1 MLFFALR
8 VLLKPKDPDL
18 FAKGVVDKDIRHF
31 EQAMVQVSKNLSNIS
46 ATPSVHK
53 QWRYTLKIS
62 IESSEGIMA
71 GVISKQQK
79 IRGHDKDF
87 HEFDVDNYPP
97 VIWIWDKDEQILL
110 VEKKTSV
117 FRDALQT
124 AKAFE
129 DLGNNEYLSE
139 LGLRVFIEPC
149 LEIDDFWSEYHNL
162 EFIDN
167 VTFTL
172 VTPNIF
178 GNSKEA
184 LTAELRDIE
193 RDTNANSITTSFEN
207 KDGNL
212 KLANSSWASTLV
224 DWVKD
229 GGGSWF
235 IKGRKTL
242 KSKTTTVSSNKTAK
256 VILVEGDITEVELNG
271 YSAQDVKD
279 IISIYQNRYTFKN
292 EQTKHMD

>member
-18 FAKGVVDKDIRHF
+18 FAKGLINKDIAHF
-31 EQAMVQVSKNLSNIS
+31 EQAMVQASKNLTKIS

-53 QWRYTLKIS
+53 QWRYTLKLS
-62 IESSEGIMA
+62 IEPSEGTMA

-87 HEFDVDNYPP
+87 QEYDVDNYPP

-117 FRDALQT
+117 FRDVLQT
-124 AKAFE
+124 ARAFE

-149 LEIDDFWSEYHNL
+149 LEVEDFWVEYHNL

-184 LTAELRDIE
+184 LTTELREIE
-193 RDTNANSITTSFEN
+193 QDTNANSITTSFEN

-212 KLANSSWASTLV
+212 KLTSSSWASTLV

-229 GGGSWF
+229 GGGSWL
-235 IKGRKTL
+235 IKGRKNIN
-242 KSKTTTVSSNKTAK
+242 SKTTTVSSNRTAK
-256 VILVEGDITEVELNG
+256 VIMVEGNITEVELNG
-271 YSAQDVKD
+271 YSAEDLKD
-279 IISIYQNRYTFKN
+279 IISIYQKRYTFRN
-292 EQTKHMD
+292 EQANHMD